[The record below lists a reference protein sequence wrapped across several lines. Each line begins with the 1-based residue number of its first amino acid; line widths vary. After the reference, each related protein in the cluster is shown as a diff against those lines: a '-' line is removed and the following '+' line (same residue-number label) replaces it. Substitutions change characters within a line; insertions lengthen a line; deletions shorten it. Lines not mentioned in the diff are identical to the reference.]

1 MNCDCRIEQIMKNMI
16 IDRILLKLL
25 LATAAFLLSVS
36 FSLAQPVLPQR
47 FITVTATQPIHFGTF
62 CLTGASGGTVVVG
75 HDGSKSSTGDIY
87 LSALA
92 PTAQPAIFE
101 IKLCQGRNVRITFEP
116 SATLTGS
123 NGGTFTMDIGP
134 TAKGLNGSTFPVNND
149 CNFITILRVG
159 GTLHVP
165 GTSKAGTYT
174 GNFNITFQQE

>member
-1 MNCDCRIEQIMKNMI
+1 MKNDI
-16 IDRILLKLL
+16 IDRIFLKLL

-36 FSLAQPVLPQR
+36 FSFAQPGLPQR

-62 CLTGASGGTVVVG
+62 CLTGAAGGTVIVG
-75 HDGSKSSTGDIY
+75 HDGSKTSTGDIY

-101 IKLCQGRNVRITFEP
+101 IKLCQGRNVTITFDP
-116 SATLTGS
+116 STTLAGS
-123 NGGTFTMDIGP
+123 NGGEFTMDIGP
-134 TAKGLNGSTFPVNND
+134 TEKGINGSSFLVNND

-165 GTSKAGTYT
+165 GLSPAGIYT
-174 GNFNITFQQE
+174 GSLNITFEQE